1 MWGKCP
7 SPHPLLDASGVA
19 ASSPCRLA
27 GSGRC
32 KGQVREVTQSRDP
45 RAACQ
50 PCQPQEVPARPA
62 ACGPAPPNTH
72 RANGFHSEEEEE
84 RESERASERQREAFG
99 KTERWTKRQMQRE
112 ELLGKRIPGCW
123 SPLQPSGGGGTRVP
137 AQQRPLHPLA
147 LPHSEPRPAALRVGS
162 LAFLRLL
169 PMSGPG
175 RPVSSGLP
183 VLLA

>member
-62 ACGPAPPNTH
+62 ACGPAHPTPTG
-72 RANGFHSEEEEE
+72 RMGSTLRRKRREKVKEPARDRE
-84 RESERASERQREAFG
+84 RHLERQRDGQRGRCREKSSWG
-99 KTERWTKRQMQRE
+99 KGSQVVG
-112 ELLGKRIPGCW
+112 LLSSRAEGVGPGCQLSNALCTHW
-123 SPLQPSGGGGTRVP
+123 LCLTQSRAPQP
-137 AQQRPLHPLA
+137 
-147 LPHSEPRPAALRVGS
+147 
-162 LAFLRLL
+162 
-169 PMSGPG
+169 
-175 RPVSSGLP
+175 
-183 VLLA
+183 

>member
-1 MWGKCP
+1 MSISP
-7 SPHPLLDASGVA
+7 SPAGCIWSGSLESVQVSWIWQVQRTGERSHSEQRPQSCLPA
-19 ASSPCRLA
+19 LPAPGGACPASSM
-27 GSGRC
+27 
-32 KGQVREVTQSRDP
+32 
-45 RAACQ
+45 RAC
-50 PCQPQEVPARPA
+50 
-62 ACGPAPPNTH
+62 PPNTH
-72 RANGFHSEEEEE
+72 RATGFHSEEEEE